1 MATPPLVDLSSMD
14 LTRTL
19 HGKDVI
25 DKYLLQT
32 GQMRMLDRI
41 IWQGSNGTTVVGA
54 KLVREDEFWVDGH
67 IPGRPLFP
75 GVMMIESAAQLCS
88 FQHTWLGRTTGFMGF
103 TRCDDVVFRGQVVPG
118 DDFIMIADEIEFNRR
133 RFICKT
139 QGFVNGKMVF
149 EATIT
154 GMAI

>member
-1 MATPPLVDLSSMD
+1 MANAPIVDLSTLD

-19 HGKDVI
+19 RDKPVI
-25 DKYLLQT
+25 DRYLLQT
-32 GQMRMLDRI
+32 GHMRMLDRI
-41 IWQGSNGTTVVGA
+41 IWQSEKGTTVVGA
-54 KLVREDEFWVDGH
+54 KLVRADEFWADGH

-118 DDFIMIADEIEFNRR
+118 DEFVMIADEIDFNRR
-133 RFICKT
+133 RFVCRT
-139 QGFVNGKMVF
+139 QGFVNLKMVF

-154 GMAI
+154 GMSI